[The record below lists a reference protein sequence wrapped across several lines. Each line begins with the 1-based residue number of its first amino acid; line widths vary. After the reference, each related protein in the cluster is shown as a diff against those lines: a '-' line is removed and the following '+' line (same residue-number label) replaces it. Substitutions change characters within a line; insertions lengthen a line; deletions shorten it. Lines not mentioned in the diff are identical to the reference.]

1 MKPEPCTLSTI
12 KIKILP
18 CMRDENFFLSEK
30 FFRRR
35 QVPSGEE
42 IVGLC
47 HETLQS
53 DVQLKSS

>member
-1 MKPEPCTLSTI
+1 MKHESCTLSSI

-18 CMRDENFFLSEK
+18 YVRDENFFLSEK

-47 HETLQS
+47 NEALQS
-53 DVQLKSS
+53 GIQQESG

>member
-1 MKPEPCTLSTI
+1 MKHESYTLSSI

-18 CMRDENFFLSEK
+18 YVRDENFFLSEK

-47 HETLQS
+47 NEALQS
-53 DVQLKSS
+53 GIQQESG